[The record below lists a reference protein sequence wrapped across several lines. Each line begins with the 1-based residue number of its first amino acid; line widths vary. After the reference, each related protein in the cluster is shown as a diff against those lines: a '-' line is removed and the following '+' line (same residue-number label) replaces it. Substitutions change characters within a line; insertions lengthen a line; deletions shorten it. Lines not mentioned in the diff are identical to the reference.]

1 MNACID
7 ISKKTL
13 ETKDLLL
20 RPFAEDD
27 LLDFYAYA
35 SIQGVGEA
43 AGWKHHESLEE
54 SKKILDF
61 FIKEKKVFAIVDK
74 LTHKVIGSLGIE
86 KYKEELLPE
95 LSMLK
100 GREIGCVLAKDYW
113 GRGLMPSA
121 VARVISYLFSEEQL
135 DFIVYSHFEENIRS
149 KRVCEKNHFRFIKP
163 FISQTSLGVKKPS
176 YLYILYKEDWANE
189 KI

>member
-61 FIKEKKVFAIVDK
+61 FIEEKKVFAIVDK

-121 VARVISYLFSEEQL
+121 VARVISYLFSEGL
-135 DFIVYSHFEENIRS
+135 
-149 KRVCEKNHFRFIKP
+149 
-163 FISQTSLGVKKPS
+163 
-176 YLYILYKEDWANE
+176 
-189 KI
+189 

>member
-121 VARVISYLFSEEQL
+121 VARVI
-135 DFIVYSHFEENIRS
+135 
-149 KRVCEKNHFRFIKP
+149 CEKNHFRFIKP

-176 YLYILYKEDWANE
+176 YLYILFKEDWANE